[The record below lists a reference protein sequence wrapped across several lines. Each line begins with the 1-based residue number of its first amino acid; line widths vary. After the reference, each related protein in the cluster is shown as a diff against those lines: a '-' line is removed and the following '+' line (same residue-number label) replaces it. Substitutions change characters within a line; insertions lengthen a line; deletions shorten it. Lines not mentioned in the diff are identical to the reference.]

1 MPIKADFE
9 RRKLQ
14 RRTRTHVS
22 RKYPIVRIR
31 GSVVEIVNPGSNKRK
46 KIGPF
51 AQTSTE
57 PGTPTCTFCQELS
70 YPASSHLGQLF
81 GPYQACGKEVWMHL
95 DCVLWVP
102 GVIMVSG
109 KLLGLEDGIEQCKSL
124 ICTVCVKAGASVG
137 CTHHGCEEA
146 VHVGCVQGVGGWVL
160 DEDRLDAKCPKH
172 NEHKKNE

>member
-1 MPIKADFE
+1 
-9 RRKLQ
+9 
-14 RRTRTHVS
+14 
-22 RKYPIVRIR
+22 
-31 GSVVEIVNPGSNKRK
+31 
-46 KIGPF
+46 
-51 AQTSTE
+51 
-57 PGTPTCTFCQELS
+57 
-70 YPASSHLGQLF
+70 
-81 GPYQACGKEVWMHL
+81 MHL